1 MAPDNSSKEVS
12 LKGDLKS
19 RFSNYMEKDSV
30 FENKDALTT
39 NWRPERILHRDEKI
53 NNLASILAPSLKGE
67 DPSNVFIYG
76 SVGTGK
82 TLITK
87 HVTSE
92 LQDVAEE
99 QEVDLNIVYINCK
112 MKKVADT
119 EYRLL
124 AKLCEQLGK
133 EVPSTGL
140 PTDEVYN
147 RFFEAL
153 QNQKGVVIIA
163 LDEIDALVKKVGDEF
178 LYNLTRINDDLRET
192 KVSILGIS
200 NDLNF
205 TEYMDSRVKSSLS
218 EEEIIFSPYNAIEL
232 REILQ
237 ERTERGFV
245 EDALVDGVISKC
257 SALAAQEHGDARR
270 ALDLIRVAGEL
281 AERSS
286 EEEVRK
292 KHVDKAQEKIERDRV
307 VETVESQPKHSKIVL
322 YTILDMA
329 EDDEEVATGD
339 VYSEY
344 KQWCGEIDVS
354 PLTQRRVSG
363 LISELDMLGVI
374 NANVISKGR
383 YGRTRQIS
391 VDLSESIRAQIEN
404 MIENKFYI

>member
-1 MAPDNSSKEVS
+1 MASNNTVS
-12 LKGDLKS
+12 ETARQDDLKN
-19 RFSNYMEKDSV
+19 RFSTYIDQDSI
-30 FENKDALTT
+30 FENKEALTT
-39 NWRPERILHRDEKI
+39 NWKPDRILHREEKI
-53 NNLASILAPSLKGE
+53 DSLASILAPSLKGD

-82 TLITK
+82 TLITR

-92 LQDVAEE
+92 LQDVAKD

-112 MKKVADT
+112 MKRVADT

-124 AKLCEQLGK
+124 AKLCEQLGT

-153 QNQKGVVIIA
+153 KEQKGVVIIA

-178 LYNLTRINDDLRET
+178 LYNLTRLNDDLRET

-232 REILQ
+232 REILK
-237 ERTERGFV
+237 ERTQKGFAD
-245 EDALVDGVISKC
+245 DALVDGVISKC

-286 EEEVRK
+286 DEKVK
-292 KHVDKAQEKIERDRV
+292 KEHVDRAQEKIERDRV

-322 YTILDMA
+322 YTILQMA
-329 EDDEEVATGD
+329 EEEDEVATGD

-344 KQWCGEIDVS
+344 EERCGEIDVS

-391 VDLSESIRAQIEN
+391 VDLSDSIRDQILELV
-404 MIENKFYI
+404 ENKFYI